1 MSGGGNGPAPRPEG
15 GGAPR
20 PGTLGAGRP
29 GGGGAPRDGL
39 AAGGGR
45 FGLFIDCGR
54 TLFCGIDGGGV
65 GDGAKLR
72 SVQSSLTGG
81 GAGA

>member
-1 MSGGGNGPAPRPEG
+1 MSGGGSGVPLP
-15 GGAPR
+15 GAPL
-20 PGTLGAGRP
+20 PGTLGAGLP

-39 AAGGGR
+39 TAGGGAGR
-45 FGLFIDCGR
+45 FGLFIGGR
-54 TLFCGIDGGGV
+54 TGCVAAGGGV